1 MFVVNYTGR
10 FIQQKGQSVV
20 EFIIIFPALMILTLG
35 VFQLALI
42 YQAKV
47 TLNYATFHAAR
58 SGAVN
63 NADKTMIELAF
74 YRGLAPLY
82 TTVDNS
88 DSDSDVEELQKGRD
102 KIREIHEAG
111 YICMER
117 VSPSEEAFLDFSDDD
132 GVIPNNNLIYRT
144 AEIGA
149 NSNVS
154 IQDANLLKLR
164 ITYCHELIVPF
175 FPVML
180 SGFVDG
186 TDADGITITTAGAY
200 QDSCYAADRI
210 PIVAQAIV
218 RMQSDAENDEFPNK
232 SIHSGLSSCD

>member
-1 MFVVNYTGR
+1 MFSSN
-10 FIQQKGQSVV
+10 QDGQSMV
-20 EFIIIFPALMILTLG
+20 EFVIIFPTLMILTLG

-42 YQAKV
+42 YNAKV

-63 NADKTMIELAF
+63 NADKTKIELAF

-82 TTVDNS
+82 TSINTS
-88 DSDSDVEELQKGRD
+88 DSDSDVEELQEGRD
-102 KIREIHEAG
+102 TIRAIHEAG
-111 YICMER
+111 YVCMER
-117 VSPSEEAFLDFSDDD
+117 VSPSEEAFDDFSDDD

-144 AEIGA
+144 AELGGA
-149 NSNVS
+149 SGIS

-180 SGFVDG
+180 ANMVSGD
-186 TDADGITITTAGAY
+186 DADGITIDTAGAY
-200 QDSCYAADRI
+200 QDSCYADSRI

-232 SIHSGLSSCD
+232 SIHPGLSSCD